1 MLLEA
6 VFSFAV
12 AFTPHHDRLGGS
24 HLPGSYFSPWLVAWQ
39 QLAMPEAEF
48 NALKVDVEKEAR
60 RLAEMELQP
69 GQFASLHS
77 RIDHALALWP
87 KDAALHYLNAQV
99 YGYEKDSKGAESEL
113 RRAMEIDPGHVP
125 SYNSL
130 AALYIN
136 SNQPERAIGVLRQLL
151 ECKPSAQTYSLMGTV
166 EFNRKNYEAAAQ
178 SYRKALELDPNSD
191 IAANNLAW
199 LYSEAEWKVDLDEA
213 VRLARG
219 VVERNPKEPVFA
231 DTLGVAYYMKGLYT
245 EALKHL
251 SNAVSLAR
259 ERGTDS
265 EFFRFHLG
273 MALAASGDKEAARR
287 ELIKAL
293 ELGGES
299 FKQAEQARK
308 VLASLR

>member
-99 YGYEKDSKGAESEL
+99 YGYEKDSKGA
-113 RRAMEIDPGHVP
+113 
-125 SYNSL
+125 
-130 AALYIN
+130 
-136 SNQPERAIGVLRQLL
+136 
-151 ECKPSAQTYSLMGTV
+151 
-166 EFNRKNYEAAAQ
+166 
-178 SYRKALELDPNSD
+178 
-191 IAANNLAW
+191 
-199 LYSEAEWKVDLDEA
+199 
-213 VRLARG
+213 
-219 VVERNPKEPVFA
+219 
-231 DTLGVAYYMKGLYT
+231 
-245 EALKHL
+245 
-251 SNAVSLAR
+251 
-259 ERGTDS
+259 
-265 EFFRFHLG
+265 
-273 MALAASGDKEAARR
+273 
-287 ELIKAL
+287 
-293 ELGGES
+293 
-299 FKQAEQARK
+299 
-308 VLASLR
+308 